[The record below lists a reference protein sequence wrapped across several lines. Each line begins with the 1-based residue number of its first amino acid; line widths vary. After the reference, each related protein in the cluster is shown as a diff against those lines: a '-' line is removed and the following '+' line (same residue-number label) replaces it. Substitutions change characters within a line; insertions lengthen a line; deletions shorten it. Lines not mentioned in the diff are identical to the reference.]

1 MSLVRVTMAVKPSS
15 KPENFMQAFL
25 IPLFALLMC
34 GLALPTAIAQTDA
47 RPLRLVIPF
56 TPGGAQDV
64 IGRYLGDRLAKLR
77 GIAVVVENKAG
88 AGGELAADA
97 VSKATADG
105 SVLLLA
111 TGGAISIAP
120 VLNAKLPYDPKRDLV
135 PVAMIAD
142 TPMTIAVRADS
153 PYKNLG
159 DVLRDAK
166 SKPGQ
171 IGFASTGNATLSHLT
186 GELLAQAAGVKL
198 LHVPYRGAA
207 PAITDLIGGQVPLIV
222 TSVASINPMA
232 EAGKVRVLGTFT
244 KSRLPNLGS
253 PPTVAEATGLAGMDI
268 PIWVGVMAPATT
280 PADRIDRLS
289 TEIGAVC
296 KMPETQAYF
305 ASLGAI
311 SDCAGHAAFARMLA
325 DDSSR
330 WTQVIQKGGVKID

>member
-1 MSLVRVTMAVKPSS
+1 MKQSLIHLMVMLASACVAVPV
-15 KPENFMQAFL
+15 A
-25 IPLFALLMC
+25 
-34 GLALPTAIAQTDA
+34 AQTDGK
-47 RPLRLVIPF
+47 PLRLVIPF
-56 TPGGAQDV
+56 APGGAQDV
-64 IGRYLGDRLAKLR
+64 IGRYLGDKLAKLR
-77 GIAVVVENKAG
+77 GIPVVVENKAG
-88 AGGELAADA
+88 AGGELAADL
-97 VSKATADG
+97 VSKASADG
-105 SVLLLA
+105 TVLLLA
-111 TGGAISIAP
+111 TGGAINIAP
-120 VLNAKLPYDPKRDLV
+120 LLNAKLPYDPKRDLV

-153 PYKNLG
+153 PFKSLG

-244 KSRLPNLGS
+244 KSRLPQLGS
-253 PPTVAEATGLAGMDI
+253 PPTVAEATGLPGMDI
-268 PIWVGVMAPATT
+268 PIWVGVMAPAKT
-280 PADRIDRLS
+280 PADRIDKLS
-289 TEIGAVC
+289 GELGTVC
-296 KMPETQAYF
+296 RMPETLSYF
-305 ASLGAI
+305 ANLGAI
-311 SDCAGHAAFARMLA
+311 SDCGGHAAFGKMLA

-330 WTQVIQKGGVKID
+330 WTQVIQKGGIKID